1 MVKAKWWFI
10 MALMFVV
17 IIFTVQNYAP
27 VTIKLLFWTIK
38 TSEAILIYVSLLIGV
53 IIGAILSRPR

>member
-1 MVKAKWWFI
+1 MKPKYWFLI
-10 MALMFVV
+10 ALMFVIV
-17 IIFTVQNYAP
+17 IFTVQNYAA
-27 VTIKLLFWTIK
+27 VTIKLLFWTVR

>member
-1 MVKAKWWFI
+1 MRPKYWFL

-17 IIFTVQNYAP
+17 IIFTIQNYAP
-27 VTIKLLFWTIK
+27 VTIKILFWSIR
-38 TSEAILIYVSLLIGV
+38 TSEAILIYISLLIGV